1 MIRIG
6 VGIVGLLDW
15 VLKVRYD
22 MFVFSNILIVRLPM
36 HYYMNV
42 YLHNHNNTYVA
53 VEGPRIVRL
62 AAVVDR
68 GFKKGSCLD
77 VNVFGAVTKSDF

>member
-1 MIRIG
+1 M
-6 VGIVGLLDW
+6 L
-15 VLKVRYD
+15 
-22 MFVFSNILIVRLPM
+22 
-36 HYYMNV
+36 
-42 YLHNHNNTYVA
+42 YLRTHDVIA

-77 VNVFGAVTKSDF
+77 VNVFGTVTKSDF

>member
-1 MIRIG
+1 LFGLMIRIE
-6 VGIVGLLDW
+6 VGIAGLLDW
-15 VLKVRYD
+15 VLKV
-22 MFVFSNILIVRLPM
+22 SCIVCLCVIKCNVCMRLRM
-36 HYYMNV
+36 L
-42 YLHNHNNTYVA
+42 YLRTHDVIA

-77 VNVFGAVTKSDF
+77 VNVFGTVTKSDF